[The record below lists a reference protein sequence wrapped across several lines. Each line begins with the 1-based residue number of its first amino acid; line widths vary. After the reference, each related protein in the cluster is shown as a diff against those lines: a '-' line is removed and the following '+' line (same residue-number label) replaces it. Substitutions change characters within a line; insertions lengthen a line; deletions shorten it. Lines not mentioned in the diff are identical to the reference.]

1 MIHEQKVQVVLGEA
15 ERTDGLL
22 RFVLEGEGFDIVGLA
37 SNDQEL
43 LRVVTGARPD
53 VVVLDA
59 GISAPAAMEVRTRVN
74 GAPLV
79 VVWPDGVAAV
89 LAEER
94 VDPFDSISDLG
105 DAVRRAAERAE
116 LRRTSARVP
125 VATGAPTIA
134 EDRGASVQ
142 TAPIPARSRG
152 RRGQLVIAAATWM
165 VALTALTAIAIAVPN
180 AMDPFP
186 RHGGG
191 RPSSSPS
198 VTRGPDERT
207 ASERTGDTT
216 GAPGRT
222 QSDSGRKDKGK
233 EKGKDKVRDRGR
245 PDDPGSQADGRRSSN
260 QEPRDGGGE
269 KKVSPANGGDE
280 PANGGDETGRGN
292 TGDAGKTQE
301 HNRAASDARTER
313 GNSG

>member
-1 MIHEQKVQVVLGEA
+1 MVHEQKVQVVLGEA

-59 GISAPAAMEVRTRVN
+59 GISAPAAMEARTRVN

-105 DAVRRAAERAE
+105 DAVRRAAELAG
-116 LRRTSARVP
+116 RRRPSAP
-125 VATGAPTIA
+125 VAGGAGAVPIA
-134 EDRGASVQ
+134 EDRQGSVQ
-142 TAPIPARSRG
+142 TVTIPTRSRG

-180 AMDPFP
+180 AMDPSP

-191 RPSSSPS
+191 RPSSGPS

-222 QSDSGRKDKGK
+222 QSDAVRKD
-233 EKGKDKVRDRGR
+233 KGKDKVRDRGR

-269 KKVSPANGGDE
+269 KKVSPAS
-280 PANGGDETGRGN
+280 GGDETGRGN
-292 TGDAGKTQE
+292 TGDAGKSQE
-301 HNRAASDARTER
+301 HTRAASDGRTER